1 MTSDTPM
8 TETSGATIGPYR
20 LEQLLGRGGM
30 GEVHR
35 AFDTRRSRTVALK
48 LLSPQFA
55 QDPQYRERFR
65 RESHNAA
72 ALSSPHVVP
81 IHDFGEIDGRLFL
94 DMRLIEGRGLD
105 EILAE
110 APLEP
115 ARAVAIVGQIAEA
128 LADAHGRGLVHRD
141 VKPSNVI
148 VGPSDFVY
156 LLDFG
161 ISRSLDDV
169 DTALTQTGATVGTL
183 AYMAPERFEGGKP
196 DARSDIYALGCVLAE
211 CLTGRRPF
219 DATSLP
225 SLMRAHFAS
234 QPALPSVA
242 RPGLS
247 PALDGVVLRALAKQ
261 PEDRF
266 PTARDLAAAA
276 HQALYAPP
284 PQTAALPLVD
294 QSGTAEVVR
303 RSRRRFRPVLVAG
316 AVLALV
322 LAVGAGVGL
331 GRMSSAQS
339 TTGTSTTP
347 TPAAIAAPVASTMPT
362 AAPTTPP
369 AMPATAST
377 GSSSIFD
384 TRSAKEKT
392 SSFTYTID
400 TNHPALIGYTDAK
413 GDQVTSSRIEGPWK
427 LVVPTEGWGKDA
439 TPSLHATSTSSKGD
453 TTLSC
458 TITDDKGTIVAT
470 QSKAAAHAAVI
481 CLSFT
486 Y

>member
-1 MTSDTPM
+1 MTSDTPK
-8 TETSGATIGPYR
+8 TETGGAMIGPYR
-20 LEQLLGRGGM
+20 LEHLLGRGGM

-128 LADAHGRGLVHRD
+128 LADAHGHGLVHRD

-169 DTALTQTGATVGTL
+169 DTALTQAGATVGTL

-211 CLTGRRPF
+211 CLTSRRPF

-284 PQTAALPLVD
+284 PTAALPLPERPD
-294 QSGTAEVVR
+294 AGDVR
-303 RSRRRFRPVLVAG
+303 KEERPRRRFRPVLAAG
-316 AVLALV
+316 AVLALLV
-322 LAVGAGVGL
+322 AVGAGVAL
-331 GRMSSAQS
+331 GRVS
-339 TTGTSTTP
+339 TTQAAVGTSATP
-347 TPAAIAAPVASTMPT
+347 
-362 AAPTTPP
+362 APTTVAAPIATTAP
-369 AMPATAST
+369 TIAPATASPNG
-377 GSSSIFD
+377 GSGNIFD

-392 SSFTYTID
+392 SSFTYTIE
-400 TNHPALIGYTDAK
+400 TNYPALIGYTDAR
-413 GDQVTSSRIEGPWK
+413 GDQVSSSQIDGPWT
-427 LVVPTEGWGKDA
+427 LVVPTGGWGKDA

-453 TTLSC
+453 TTLTC
-458 TITDDKGTIVAT
+458 TITDDKGAVVVTQTKAT
-470 QSKAAAHAAVI
+470 AHAAVI
-481 CLSFT
+481 CLSFN